1 MTIVYIITAVLAAII
16 LTTVGIHRYKVRH
29 LIERYE
35 EADDELS
42 PLIACPPISIVV
54 VSQNEGRD
62 MEENLP
68 RLLRQRGIDLE
79 VIVVNAASTD
89 TTIDALKRLTI
100 QYPQLRQTYVP
111 TSNANV
117 NVQEA
122 GCMLGARAARNGW
135 VLFVQPSFTPPSDI
149 WVLDL
154 LRYTSPTA
162 KAVIDYGHTNFREE
176 VKESNYKWKRR
187 VKKMTQTVLHGRAI
201 VTAEGSMLI
210 RKDWLLNRAKNT
222 DRGECVYVCRRFDP
236 LQRVILRVR
245 NHRPDFSV
253 LS

>member
-1 MTIVYIITAVLAAII
+1 MTLVYIITAVLATLI
-16 LTTVGIHRYKVRH
+16 LSTVGIHRYRVRH
-29 LIERYE
+29 LMERYE
-35 EADDELS
+35 EQDDELS

-68 RLLRQRGIDLE
+68 LLLRQRGIDLE

-89 TTIDALKRLTI
+89 TTLDALKRLTI
-100 QYPQLRQTYVP
+100 KYPQVRQTYVP
-111 TSNANV
+111 TSNANI
-117 NVQEA
+117 NVLES

-135 VLFVQPSFTPPSDI
+135 VLFVQPNFTPPSEL
-149 WVLDL
+149 WALDL
-154 LRYTSPTA
+154 LRYTSPTV
-162 KAVIDYGHTNFREE
+162 KAVIDYGHTNYLEE
-176 VKESNYKWKRR
+176 VKESKWKWKRR
-187 VKKMTQTVLHGRAI
+187 VKKMTRTVLHGRAI
-201 VTAEGSMLI
+201 VTADGSMLV

-222 DRGECVYVCRRFDP
+222 DRGECVYVCRRFNP

-253 LS
+253 L